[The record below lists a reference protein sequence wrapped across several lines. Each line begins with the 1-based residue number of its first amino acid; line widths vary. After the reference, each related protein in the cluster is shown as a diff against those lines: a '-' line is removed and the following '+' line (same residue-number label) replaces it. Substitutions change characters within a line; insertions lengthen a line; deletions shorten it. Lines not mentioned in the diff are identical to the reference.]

1 MLVSPDLKAV
11 FVADPG
17 RVFTRIEWALTADVA
32 TTEGSGYVQMG
43 WELAG
48 TTANGSGD
56 TPTWTHPAWYW
67 NATTTLNSPVL
78 ALDDSSFQLDISAN
92 LRAAGYPGGCAAAQA
107 SAPASARPTSRSG
120 SRPRRCPSPAAA
132 RCGWPAAA
140 CWPCWHDGVADWTD
154 FLAPPSPPS
163 RHTGHPPWA
172 RSSPAS
178 MKPPPPNCLDNARA
192 AAGRRL
198 PRQRARRGRR
208 AG

>member
-92 LRAAGYPGGCAAAQA
+92 LRAAGYPGGC
-107 SAPASARPTSRSG
+107 SG
-120 SRPRRCPSPAAA
+120 SAGICA
-132 RCGWPAAA
+132 RVGAPYIQVWVETAPVPEPGSGALR
-140 CWPCWHDGVADWTD
+140 
-154 FLAPPSPPS
+154 LAGS
-163 RHTGHPPWA
+163 GMLAMLA
-172 RSSPAS
+172 R
-178 MKPPPPNCLDNARA
+178 
-192 AAGRRL
+192 
-198 PRQRARRGRR
+198 RRGRLD
-208 AG
+208 